1 MNFTAKISQAK
12 WLLWLAIPM
21 IVLGLAGCA
30 GSSSDAAAAAVENYL
45 DALVSKDAVRLVNAS
60 CAAWEADANLELDS
74 LAAVTVN
81 LRDMDCQV
89 SGQDGEVTLVSCTG
103 AMVANYEGEDQ
114 ELLLSDRVYQ
124 VIEEA
129 GEWRM
134 CGYQ

>member
-1 MNFTAKISQAK
+1 MSFIKKIFPPK
-12 WLLWLAIPM
+12 WPLWLGILV
-21 IVLGLAGCA
+21 IVLAAAGCS
-30 GSSSDAAAAAVENYL
+30 GSSSDAAAAAIENYL
-45 DALVSKDAVRLVNAS
+45 DALVSKDAPRLVNAS
-60 CAAWEADANLELDS
+60 CAAWEVDANLELDS

-103 AMVANYEGEDQ
+103 ALVANYEGEDQ

-124 VIEEA
+124 VIQEG